1 MISRHRFNYCGL
13 DLTLTVSN
21 GVCSVASTDDTLDET
36 VATAHDFPFDLS
48 GTSTASTDFI
58 MSDLREAMDT
68 IARVIQVTLIED
80 YRLYK
85 TIFRPYIVET
95 YRRFSKPF
103 WRGKNF
109 KKRIK

>member
-1 MISRHRFNYCGL
+1 MIVVRGDGTYTTPQG
-13 DLTLTVSN
+13 TI
-21 GVCSVASTDDTLDET
+21 SVASTDDTLDPT
-36 VATAHDFPFDLS
+36 TATAADFPFDLS
-48 GTSTASTDFI
+48 GANASADII
-58 MSDLREAMDT
+58 MVEEYISEALYEFMDS
-68 IARVIQVTLIED
+68 LIED

-85 TIFRPYIVET
+85 TIVRPYIVET